1 MKNLIVFYLILLGV
15 WGGVN
20 AQTPPVPYDGNDNKT
35 PNSAYHLG
43 RPRKSPA
50 PIGTATLLL
59 LTLGGAT
66 LGYKVV
72 KNSKQEKEDK

>member
-1 MKNLIVFYLILLGV
+1 MMVMN
-15 WGGVN
+15 
-20 AQTPPVPYDGNDNKT
+20 NKT

>member
-1 MKNLIVFYLILLGV
+1 M
-15 WGGVN
+15 GGVN